1 MFKRFWQSINE
12 WADALSR
19 DDPRG
24 DYMFRL
30 EDRVAK
36 LEREVECLQI
46 HSNDAGGIAGRPCP
60 STAILN
66 AAGSAR
72 AQSRSSLLIT
82 AQRVSG
88 KLRCS

>member
-12 WADALSR
+12 WANALSM

-24 DYMFRL
+24 DYMFSL

-46 HSNDAGGIAGRPCP
+46 QFQKTP
-60 STAILN
+60 
-66 AAGSAR
+66 AGSPDDR
-72 AQSRSSLLIT
+72 VHLLQS
-82 AQRVSG
+82 
-88 KLRCS
+88 